1 MADAKPYPVLP
12 RIEVELDT
20 HLDDWA
26 VFAERDPLDPADQLG
41 PAFEGKPLA
50 KEYVELDSDGDRVH
64 MRPHYEWSLWD
75 DFWVDGEARVRATGI
90 AGFFPFTLG
99 KQEKLLRG
107 FLSVLAA
114 AAKKLEPT
122 DPGSADTLEVIIER
136 IGAVKLER
144 GKGTT

>member
-12 RIEVELDT
+12 RIKVELDT

-26 VFAERDPLDPADQLG
+26 VFAERDVLDPDDKLG
-41 PAFEGKPLA
+41 PVFEGKPFA
-50 KEYVELDSDGDRVH
+50 KEYVELDSDGDVVH

-75 DFWVDGEARVRATGI
+75 DFWVDREAHVRATGI
-90 AGFFPFTLG
+90 GGAFPFTLG

-107 FLSVLAA
+107 FLSVLTA

-122 DPGSADTLEVIIER
+122 DPGSADTIEVIIER
-136 IGAVKLER
+136 IGAVTLER
-144 GKGTT
+144 GERTK